1 MRARRQVG
9 TCSVKAAICQVV
21 KADARPSWG
30 LSGPF
35 LQIVSVIWREINTDP
50 VSTVGKAPNVLHCL
64 NSAVLSSELG
74 EMRFRLGDRD
84 KVCFEWAFGSLKS
97 GGHSV
102 FPCLTPLIKWLL
114 SQTGCHYS
122 QKTHTHTHSNL
133 KLASSKLTCWPW
145 FLFHCWLEMKVYYKY
160 KLELPGGVFWD
171 HLVDVPFWN
180 CKQSHN

>member
-1 MRARRQVG
+1 MRARQQVG
-9 TCSVKAAICQVV
+9 TCSVEAAICHVV

-50 VSTVGKAPNVLHCL
+50 VSAVGKAPNVLHCL
-64 NSAVLSSELG
+64 NSAVFSSELG

-84 KVCFEWAFGSLKS
+84 KVCFKWAFGSLKS

-122 QKTHTHTHSNL
+122 QKTHTHTHTHTHTLYS
-133 KLASSKLTCWPW
+133 KTCQFKADMLALVSFSLLTGNEGVLRIQVGITWGCVLRPPGRRS
-145 FLFHCWLEMKVYYKY
+145 L
-160 KLELPGGVFWD
+160 LEL
-171 HLVDVPFWN
+171 
-180 CKQSHN
+180 